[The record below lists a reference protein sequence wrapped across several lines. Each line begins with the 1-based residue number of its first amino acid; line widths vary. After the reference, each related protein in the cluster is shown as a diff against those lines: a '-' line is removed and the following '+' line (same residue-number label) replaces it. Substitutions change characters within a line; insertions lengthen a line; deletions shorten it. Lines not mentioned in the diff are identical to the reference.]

1 MDNLAKRLRELRNLK
16 GLSQSDVARS
26 ANVSNE
32 YVGKIEREETTNVGV
47 EIVEALAK
55 AVGVPP
61 YILLYGDI
69 KGGLA
74 KEYLKTTKDRPPN
87 AIDAP
92 SYIDNDIPVI
102 SLVKAGRGGF
112 FDDQGYPVGHGFK
125 MIKRPEWI
133 KDKHAYA
140 VQVDGDSMSP
150 ALEKGWMVVVCPHD
164 NVVNGNFV
172 IAKLGEEYL
181 LKKVRFQDGLIILQ
195 SVNQSYDPIACK
207 KNEIDFLHKVCLIKP
222 V

>member
-1 MDNLAKRLRELRNLK
+1 MKESIGDRVRRFRIVK
-16 GLSQSDVARS
+16 GLKPHELDAK
-26 ANVSNE
+26 ADLGHG
-32 YVGKIEREETTNVGV
+32 YTIKLETGQHGYTNPKSST
-47 EIVEALAK
+47 INALAK
-55 AVGVPP
+55 ALGINPSE
-61 YILLYGDI
+61 LHYGN
-69 KGGLA
+69 
-74 KEYLKTTKDRPPN
+74 ETRDRPPH

-92 SYIDNDIPVI
+92 SYLDNDIPVI

-112 FDDQGYPVGHGFK
+112 FDDQGYPVGHGFRS
-125 MIKRPEWI
+125 IKRPEWI

-164 NVVNGNFV
+164 TVINGNLV

-195 SVNQSYDPIACK
+195 SVNQAYDPIACK

-222 V
+222 K